1 MLVGAVYHSEKH
13 VKGTTEVAGAV
24 GLQNLGNTCFMNS
37 ILQCVSNTEAI
48 TKLFLEDRYK
58 AQINTDNPLGHGG
71 RLASAYAKLIK
82 DMWSNAYSK
91 IIPREFKYT
100 IGEFQPQFAGYD
112 QQDSQEFLGFLLD
125 GLHVRLVPVCC
136 FSDELVS

>member
-1 MLVGAVYHSEKH
+1 

-48 TKLFLEDRYK
+48 TRLFLDDVYK
-58 AQINTDNPLGHGG
+58 SQLNTDNPLGHGG
-71 RLASAYAKLIK
+71 KLAVAYAKLIK
-82 DMWSNAYSK
+82 DMWNGAYCK
-91 IIPREFKYT
+91 IIPREFKHT

-125 GLHVRLVPVCC
+125 GLHVSTLVQYCT
-136 FSDELVS
+136 FL

>member
-1 MLVGAVYHSEKH
+1 VLFVSEKH
-13 VKGTTEVAGAV
+13 IKGTTEVAGAV

-48 TKLFLEDRYK
+48 TRLFLDDAYK
-58 AQINTDNPLGHGG
+58 AQLNTDNPLGHGG
-71 RLASAYAKLIK
+71 KLAVAYGKLIK
-82 DMWSNAYSK
+82 DMWSNAYCK
-91 IIPREFKYT
+91 IIPRDFKYT

-125 GLHVRLVPVCC
+125 GLHVSFLFHSCAI
-136 FSDELVS
+136 SW